1 MIVKI
6 KDEDGKRFCI
16 PVPMWIIRLG
26 LSRFVIKRIK
36 KHIKDDDLKFLDTID
51 FKALSKSFKELKKYK
66 GLKMVDIKSGD
77 GESIEIII

>member
-6 KDEDGKRFCI
+6 KDEDGKRFSI
-16 PVPMWIIRLG
+16 PIPMWIIRLG
-26 LSRFVIKRIK
+26 LSRFVIKKIK
-36 KHIKDDDLKFLDTID
+36 KHVKDDNLKFLDSID
-51 FKALSKSFKELKKYK
+51 FRELSRSFGELKKYK